1 MNYLKKLNIDNN
13 KYDLIAQKVFK
24 FQINPK
30 LNKKI
35 ILKYNK
41 IDLLNI
47 LYIKIISKKIL
58 VITGDFAEDYEV
70 MVPVQVL
77 QIYNYQVDVVWPD
90 KKAAQTIQ
98 TNVQDFK
105 PEYKSLEKLMVIA
118 LNWINLL
125 LK

>member
-41 IDLLNI
+41 
-47 LYIKIISKKIL
+47 K
-58 VITGDFAEDYEV
+58 
-70 MVPVQVL
+70 
-77 QIYNYQVDVVWPD
+77 
-90 KKAAQTIQ
+90 
-98 TNVQDFK
+98 
-105 PEYKSLEKLMVIA
+105 
-118 LNWINLL
+118 
-125 LK
+125 